1 MNILLTGAAGQL
13 GQELL
18 PLLDPLGTVTTVD
31 RNIASVVSPQC
42 LDLDLSD
49 LNRVEILLNRLRPDL
64 VVNAAAYTAVDQ
76 AENDSEPAFR
86 MNADLPG
93 CIARWVE
100 RNGRLLFHYSTDYVF
115 DGQADQP
122 YRETDETCPINV
134 YGESKLAGEWA
145 VTASKCRFIVLR
157 TSWVYSAHGSNF
169 VLSMLRL
176 ARERSELRIVSDQ
189 TGCPTWARNLAG
201 VSVKVLGR
209 LAKYKTDS
217 KNDGL
222 YHYCDNTISSWYEF
236 AVSIFNTAS
245 GLGLL
250 DEIPRMLPLKSSQYP
265 QIAQRPGFSVLD
277 TAAIRETFGVESMG
291 LNESLA
297 ACLQE
302 IEDDK

>member
-18 PLLDPLGTVTTVD
+18 PLLVQLGKVTVVD
-31 RNIASVVSPQC
+31 RNVISTLSPDC
-42 LDLDLSD
+42 LKLDLSD
-49 LNRVEILLNRLRPDL
+49 LNQVEILLNRLHPDL

-76 AENDSEPAFR
+76 AENDSETAFR

-93 CIARWVE
+93 CMARWAE
-100 RNGRLLFHYSTDYVF
+100 RNGRFLFHFSTDYVF
-115 DGQADQP
+115 DGQASQP
-122 YRETDETCPINV
+122 YTEAHETGPINI

-145 VTASKCRFIVLR
+145 ITASKCRFIVLR
-157 TSWVYSAHGSNF
+157 TSWVYSTHGSNF

-176 ARERSELRIVSDQ
+176 ARERPELSVVSDQ

-201 VSVKVLGR
+201 VSRKVIGQL
-209 LAKYKTDS
+209 LKYKTNA

-222 YHYCDNTISSWYEF
+222 YHYCDGTITTWYEF
-236 AVSIFNTAS
+236 ARSIFSVAS

-250 DEIPRMLPLKSSQYP
+250 DEIPRMLPLQSSQYP
-265 QIAQRPGFSVLD
+265 QIAVRPGFSVLD
-277 TAAIRETFGVESMG
+277 TSAIRETFGVEAVG
-291 LNESLA
+291 LNESLT

-302 IEDDK
+302 IEDE

>member
-1 MNILLTGAAGQL
+1 MNILLTGASGQL

-18 PLLDPLGTVTTVD
+18 PLLAQLGNVTTVD
-31 RNIASVVSPQC
+31 RNVDSVLSPAC
-42 LDLDLSD
+42 LKQDLSD
-49 LNRVEILLNRLRPDL
+49 LNRVEILLNRLCPDL
-64 VVNAAAYTAVDQ
+64 VVNAAAYTAVDK

-93 CIARWVE
+93 CIARWAE
-100 RNGRLLFHYSTDYVF
+100 RNSRLLFHFSTDYVF
-115 DGQADQP
+115 DGQAGQP
-122 YRETDETCPINV
+122 YRERDETGPINI

-145 VTASKCRFIVLR
+145 IAASKCRFIVLR
-157 TSWVYSAHGSNF
+157 TSWVYSSHGNNF

-176 ARERSELRIVSDQ
+176 ARERPELSIVSDQ

-201 VSVKVLGR
+201 VSRAVIGR
-209 LAKYKTDS
+209 LLKYKTDS

-222 YHYCDNTISSWYEF
+222 YHYCDSTITTWYEF
-236 AVSIFNTAS
+236 ACSIFSTAS

-277 TAAIRETFGVESMG
+277 TAAIRDAFGVESVG

>member
-13 GQELL
+13 GQELA
-18 PLLDPLGTVTTVD
+18 PLLARFGNVATVD
-31 RNIASVVSPQC
+31 RNVDSVISPDR
-42 LDLDLSD
+42 LKLDLSD

-64 VVNAAAYTAVDQ
+64 VVNAAAYTAVDG
-76 AENDSEPAFR
+76 AENDSASAFC

-93 CIARWVE
+93 CIARWAE
-100 RNGRLLFHYSTDYVF
+100 RNGRLLFHFSTDYVF
-115 DGQADQP
+115 DGQAGQP
-122 YRETDETCPINV
+122 YRETDETGPINV

-145 VTASKCRFIVLR
+145 IAASNCRYIVLR
-157 TSWVYSAHGSNF
+157 TSWVYSAHGTNF

-176 ARERSELRIVSDQ
+176 ARERPELSIVSDQ
-189 TGCPTWARNLAG
+189 TGCPTWARNLAS
-201 VSVKVLGR
+201 VSGEVISR
-209 LAKYKTDS
+209 LLKYKSDS

-222 YHYCDNTISSWYEF
+222 YHYCDSKITTWYEF
-236 AVSIFNTAS
+236 AHSIFRIAS

-277 TAAIRETFGVESMG
+277 TAAIRDTFGVESMG

-297 ACLQE
+297 ACLEE
-302 IEDDK
+302 IEDDR

>member
-1 MNILLTGAAGQL
+1 MNILLTGASGQL

-18 PLLDPLGTVTTVD
+18 PLLARFGNVTTVD
-31 RNIASVVSPQC
+31 RNVDSAISPERQR
-42 LDLDLSD
+42 LDLSD
-49 LNRVEILLNRLRPDL
+49 LNRVEILLNRLCPDL
-64 VVNAAAYTAVDQ
+64 VVNAAAYTAVDK

-86 MNADLPG
+86 INADLPG
-93 CIARWVE
+93 CIARWAE
-100 RNGRLLFHYSTDYVF
+100 RNGRLLFHFSTDYVF
-115 DGQADQP
+115 DGQAGQP
-122 YRETDETCPINV
+122 YRETDETGPISV

-145 VTASKCRFIVLR
+145 IAASHCRYIVLR

-176 ARERSELRIVSDQ
+176 ARERPELSIVSDQ
-189 TGCPTWARNLAG
+189 TGCPTWARNLAS
-201 VSVKVLGR
+201 VSHEVIGR
-209 LAKYKTDS
+209 LQECKTDS

-222 YHYCDNTISSWYEF
+222 YHYCDSKITTWYEF
-236 AVSIFNTAS
+236 AHSIFSTAS

-250 DEIPRMLPLKSSQYP
+250 DELPRMLPLKSSQFP

-277 TAAIRETFGVESMG
+277 TAAIRDTFGVEPMG

>member
-18 PLLDPLGTVTTVD
+18 PLLDPFGTVTTVD
-31 RNIASVVSPQC
+31 RNIDSVVFPQC

-86 MNADLPG
+86 INADLPG

-145 VTASKCRFIVLR
+145 ITASKCRFIVLR
-157 TSWVYSAHGSNF
+157 TSWVYSARGSNF

-209 LAKYKTDS
+209 LAKHKTDA

-250 DEIPRMLPLKSSQYP
+250 DEIPRMLPLKSSQIP

-277 TAAIRETFGVESMG
+277 TAAIRDTFGVEAMG

>member
-122 YRETDETCPINV
+122 YRETDETCPVNV

-145 VTASKCRFIVLR
+145 ITASNCRFIVLR

-176 ARERSELRIVSDQ
+176 ARERTELRIVSDQ
-189 TGCPTWARNLAG
+189 TGCPTWARNLAS
-201 VSVKVLGR
+201 VSVQVLGR
-209 LAKYKTDS
+209 LEKYKTDA

-222 YHYCDNTISSWYEF
+222 YHYCDNTISSWYDF
-236 AVSIFNTAS
+236 AVSIFTTAS

-277 TAAIRETFGVESMG
+277 TTAIGDTFGVESVG
-291 LNESLA
+291 FYESLA

-302 IEDDK
+302 IEDEQ

>member
-1 MNILLTGAAGQL
+1 MNILLTGASGQL

-18 PLLDPLGTVTTVD
+18 PLLARFGNVITVD
-31 RNIASVVSPQC
+31 RIVDSARAPKC
-42 LDLDLSD
+42 LKLDLSD
-49 LNRVEILLNRLRPDL
+49 LNRVEILLNRQRPDL
-64 VVNAAAYTAVDQ
+64 VVNAAAYTAVDK

-86 MNADLPG
+86 INADLPG
-93 CIARWVE
+93 CIARWME
-100 RNGRLLFHYSTDYVF
+100 RNGGLLLHFSTDYVF
-115 DGQADQP
+115 DGQKGQP
-122 YRETDETCPINV
+122 YSETDETGPINV

-145 VTASKCRFIVLR
+145 IAASKCRFMVLR

-176 ARERSELRIVSDQ
+176 ARERSELSIVSDQ
-189 TGCPTWARNLAG
+189 TGCPTWARNLASA
-201 VSVKVLGR
+201 SVKVISR
-209 LAKYKTDS
+209 LLKYKTDS

-222 YHYCDNTISSWYEF
+222 YHYCDSTITTWYEF
-236 AVSIFNTAS
+236 ARSIFSTAS

-250 DEIPRMLPLKSSQYP
+250 DEIPRMLPLNSSQYP

-277 TAAIRETFGVESMG
+277 TAAIRETFAVESMD
-291 LNESLA
+291 LNASLA

>member
-1 MNILLTGAAGQL
+1 MNILLTGASGQL

-18 PLLDPLGTVTTVD
+18 PLLVQFGKVTTVD
-31 RNIASVVSPQC
+31 RNVTSTLSHDC
-42 LDLDLSD
+42 LKLDLGD
-49 LNRVEILLNRLRPDL
+49 LNQVEILLNRLRPDL

-76 AENDSEPAFR
+76 AENDSETAFR
-86 MNADLPG
+86 TNADLPG
-93 CIARWVE
+93 CMARWTE
-100 RNGRLLFHYSTDYVF
+100 RNDRFLFHFSTDYVF
-115 DGQADQP
+115 DGQASQP
-122 YRETDETCPINV
+122 YRETDETGPVNV

-145 VTASKCRFIVLR
+145 IAASKCRFIVLR
-157 TSWVYSAHGSNF
+157 TSWVYSTHGSNF

-176 ARERSELRIVSDQ
+176 ASERPELSIVSDQ

-201 VSVKVLGR
+201 VSGKVIGCL
-209 LAKYKTDS
+209 LKHKTDR

-222 YHYCDNTISSWYEF
+222 YHYCDSTITTWYEF
-236 AVSIFNTAS
+236 ACSIFSIAS

-265 QIAQRPGFSVLD
+265 QIAVRPGFSVLD
-277 TAAIRETFGVESMG
+277 TSAIRATFGVEAVS

-302 IEDDK
+302 IEDE